1 MREVDTPDPP
11 NANSDN
17 RCTISVVYE
26 AVFGSCEFCEFA
38 GVLAMSW
45 RWFGPNSISV
55 TRQFNLMASDLLV
68 VTDFLAWRLARE
80 QVAEINP
87 PRGSDELY
95 IHASIG
101 HECRL
106 DLMVQRIIIVT

>member
-1 MREVDTPDPP
+1 MIHAKALAKVITLQV
-11 NANSDN
+11 
-17 RCTISVVYE
+17 ISV
-26 AVFGSCEFCEFA
+26 

-80 QVAEINP
+80 QVADINP

-95 IHASIG
+95 QLLFQCLRLVSIHTSIG

-106 DLMVQRIIIVT
+106 DLMVQRNIIVT

>member
-1 MREVDTPDPP
+1 
-11 NANSDN
+11 
-17 RCTISVVYE
+17 
-26 AVFGSCEFCEFA
+26 
-38 GVLAMSW
+38 MSW

-80 QVAEINP
+80 QVADINP
-87 PRGSDELY
+87 PRGSDELHQLLFQCLRLVG

-106 DLMVQRIIIVT
+106 DLMVQRNIIIT

>member
-1 MREVDTPDPP
+1 M
-11 NANSDN
+11 
-17 RCTISVVYE
+17 SV
-26 AVFGSCEFCEFA
+26 S
-38 GVLAMSW
+38 VLAMSW
-45 RWFGPNSISV
+45 RWFGPNSISLSV

-80 QVAEINP
+80 QVADINS

-95 IHASIG
+95 QLLFQCLRLVSIHASIG

-106 DLMVQRIIIVT
+106 DLMVQRNIIVT